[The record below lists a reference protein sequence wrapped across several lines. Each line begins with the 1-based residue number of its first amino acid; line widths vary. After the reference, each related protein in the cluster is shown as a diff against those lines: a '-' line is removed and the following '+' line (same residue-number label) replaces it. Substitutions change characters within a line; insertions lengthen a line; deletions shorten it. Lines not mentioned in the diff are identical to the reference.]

1 MCAPYVDVNYK
12 LSYVISPL
20 PAIREIPWRFPA
32 DERQIAVELLMM
44 NPQDAEAY
52 DWYIM
57 EALTAESSPV
67 ADRAV
72 RLGPFAT
79 ESECNSMLESIQHI
93 PRFSRNPLAVHKR
106 RRRRDQRIKIK
117 LSVYLRRPAT
127 DEEPRRAHTVDVSK
141 SGARLAGIR
150 EPMRLGDF
158 LDIRCGDLEAPFQ
171 VVWAGSP
178 AADGQIGVESLTPEV
193 NIWGLD
199 PSQQTEDE
207 LRPNEIAVA
216 SVVQTRLL
224 PQELVQLRTLDYSG
238 HCIQARTVGGDYY
251 DFLDMGSGA
260 VGLVLADIAGK
271 GVAAALLMANLQG
284 SLHSEASI
292 GAQDLPQ
299 VLASVNRHFYKRT
312 DSHRYATLFFACYD
326 DATQKLRYVNCGHN
340 PPLLLRKEGGVER
353 LTATATV
360 LGLFQDWECSVAE
373 VQMEAGDIVCIY
385 TDGIT
390 ETVDKNGKEFG
401 EAGLLEVLRASR
413 NLESASILQKVAQA
427 VEQFRSGEQEDDVTM
442 VIARA
447 Q

>member
-1 MCAPYVDVNYK
+1 
-12 LSYVISPL
+12 
-20 PAIREIPWRFPA
+20 
-32 DERQIAVELLMM
+32 
-44 NPQDAEAY
+44 
-52 DWYIM
+52 
-57 EALTAESSPV
+57 
-67 ADRAV
+67 
-72 RLGPFAT
+72 
-79 ESECNSMLESIQHI
+79 
-93 PRFSRNPLAVHKR
+93 
-106 RRRRDQRIKIK
+106 
-117 LSVYLRRPAT
+117 
-127 DEEPRRAHTVDVSK
+127 
-141 SGARLAGIR
+141 
-150 EPMRLGDF
+150 MRLGDF

-171 VVWAGSP
+171 VVWASSAG
-178 AADGQIGVESLTPEV
+178 DGHVGVECLTPEG

-199 PSQQTEDE
+199 PSQQTEDD
-207 LRPNEIAVA
+207 LQPNEIGVA
-216 SVVQTRLL
+216 SAVQTRLL
-224 PQELVQLRTLDYSG
+224 PQELVQLRTLDYRG

-251 DFLDMGSGA
+251 DFLDMGSGS

-284 SLHSEASI
+284 RLNREAGI

-299 VLASVNRHFYKRT
+299 VLAAVNRHFYKHT

-326 DATQKLRYVNCGHN
+326 DVTQKLRYVNCGHN
-340 PPLLLRKEGGVER
+340 PPLLLHKKGGVER

-373 VQMEAGDIVCIY
+373 AQMEAGDILCIY

-390 ETVDKNGKEFG
+390 EAVDKNGKEFG
-401 EAGLLEVLRASR
+401 EAGLLEVLHESW